1 MRITQTNLIQ
11 GIISSRPGSPDAKDL
26 INWVNLARNS
36 SWLAPADV
44 TNTFPGPVDS
54 GGGTW
59 VFPLPRSALRI
70 KALVGF
76 RGAGQMV
83 ITEVR

>member
-1 MRITQTNLIQ
+1 MRVTQTNLIQ
-11 GIISSRPGSPDAKDL
+11 GIISSRPGSLDAKDMV
-26 INWVNLARNS
+26 NWLNLARNS
-36 SWLAPADV
+36 SWLGPADV
-44 TNTFPGPVDS
+44 TNTFPGAINY

-59 VFPLPRSALRI
+59 IFPLPRSALRI

-76 RGAGQMV
+76 RGTGQMV